1 MREWPDRWG
10 DGPGAWVS
18 LLAWTDAW
26 LGHPARLRRGSAALL
41 DAFRLRHGTTD
52 VPADWSAQQIAIT
65 VDGHRCWISDRNP
78 EALKDGHLAD
88 PIENLFL
95 RTSLEALARFPALV
109 QHHPL
114 GRRLIFADDDIA
126 RPSSSRLFATLLNFP
141 SDRPDMLLHERA
153 AYLIDAL
160 SGGSAT
166 LPDLAGSWSPEG
178 WLPFT
183 GSPVLSQLDQQ
194 WSLFPRSESE
204 MLSQPKL
211 GCRQMDDLEEEPN
224 IAEHTA
230 ASCQNTVGVEEL
242 LLVPALPA
250 HVASILTK
258 QYGISTA
265 AQLRDHFPDDLQ
277 QSWRTELARWLLR
290 RGFPLPEQR
299 IPDEFDLPDTL
310 RFP

>member
-1 MREWPDRWG
+1 MRERPDRWG

-26 LGHPARLRRGSAALL
+26 LGNPARLRRGSAAVL

-65 VDGHRCWISDRNP
+65 VDGHRCRVPDRNP
-78 EALKDGHLAD
+78 EASNDEYLAD

-126 RPSSSRLFATLLNFP
+126 RPSSSRLFATLLESP
-141 SDRPDMLLHERA
+141 SDRPDMLLRERA

-160 SGGSAT
+160 SEGSPT

-178 WLPFT
+178 LLPFT
-183 GSPVLSQLDQQ
+183 GSPVFSQSDQQ
-194 WSLFPRSESE
+194 WPLFPQSESE
-204 MLSQPKL
+204 KLSRPKL
-211 GCRQMDDLEEEPN
+211 GCRQVDDSEEEPN
-224 IAEHTA
+224 IAKHTA
-230 ASCQNTVGVEEL
+230 APGQKTVGVEEL

-250 HVASILTK
+250 QAASILTK

-265 AQLRDHFPDDLQ
+265 AQLRDHFPDDLP

-290 RGFPLPEQR
+290 RGFPLPEHR
-299 IPDEFDLPDTL
+299 IPGEFDLPDFL
-310 RFP
+310 RFQ